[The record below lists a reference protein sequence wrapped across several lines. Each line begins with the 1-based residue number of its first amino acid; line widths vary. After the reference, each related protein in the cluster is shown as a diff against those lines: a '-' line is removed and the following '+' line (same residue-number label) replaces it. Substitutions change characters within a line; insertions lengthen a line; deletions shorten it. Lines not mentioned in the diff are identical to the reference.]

1 MEVGDLSEKKKNSEY
16 SVSEVGKRLF
26 PPCREACPANVNVQ
40 AYVSLISHG
49 RFAEALEV
57 IRKDNPFPAVC
68 GRVCFSLCEDACER
82 NDIDAPVGIRSLKR
96 LVSDLEFSLEKAAH
110 AERILPTK
118 EEKIAVIGSGPAGLT
133 AAYYLT
139 KVGYPVTVFEK
150 DSKLGGMMRYC
161 LPIYRLPEDVLDAD
175 IRYITETGVDVRTN
189 VAIGE
194 ESSVKGLFDKG
205 YRAVFIAVGTPENR
219 SLNVEGENLRGVT
232 RALGFLRDTRTNKV
246 TCLKGRVAVVGG
258 GDVAIDS
265 ARTAIRLGPE
275 EVTIIYRRQREEM
288 PAHLKDIEEAERE
301 GVKFMFLANPT
312 KILGKDAVE
321 AVECVKMRLG
331 EPDSSGRRSPTP
343 IPGSEF
349 VAPFDFVIVAVGEI
363 SDLSFLPE
371 GIKVTNRN
379 TIVAD
384 PATCETNVPGI
395 FAGGD
400 VVTGP
405 KSIIDAIAAGKKAA
419 KAIDLYLSGGA
430 LNIMK
435 AEEIEETCWVKEGRV
450 LEKKAKQEVDYL
462 PLGRRKESFKEVEF
476 GLTWDQGILEA
487 LRCVHCGPC
496 AECLVE
502 EGLCEQDIPVVDE
515 KTCSGCG
522 TCVSICP
529 FEAMGKDEKD
539 IARVNEGLCKGCGL
553 CAASCPERAITMTK
567 FTNELLMEAV
577 AG

>member
-1 MEVGDLSEKKKNSEY
+1 
-16 SVSEVGKRLF
+16 
-26 PPCREACPANVNVQ
+26 
-40 AYVSLISHG
+40 
-49 RFAEALEV
+49 
-57 IRKDNPFPAVC
+57 
-68 GRVCFSLCEDACER
+68 
-82 NDIDAPVGIRSLKR
+82 
-96 LVSDLEFSLEKAAH
+96 
-110 AERILPTK
+110 
-118 EEKIAVIGSGPAGLT
+118 
-133 AAYYLT
+133 
-139 KVGYPVTVFEK
+139 
-150 DSKLGGMMRYC
+150 
-161 LPIYRLPEDVLDAD
+161 
-175 IRYITETGVDVRTN
+175 
-189 VAIGE
+189 
-194 ESSVKGLFDKG
+194 
-205 YRAVFIAVGTPENR
+205 
-219 SLNVEGENLRGVT
+219 
-232 RALGFLRDTRTNKV
+232 
-246 TCLKGRVAVVGG
+246 
-258 GDVAIDS
+258 
-265 ARTAIRLGPE
+265 
-275 EVTIIYRRQREEM
+275 M
-288 PAHLKDIEEAERE
+288 PAHLKDVEEAERE
-301 GVKFMFLANPT
+301 GVKLMFLANPT

-371 GIKVTNRN
+371 GIKATNRN

-384 PATCETNVPGI
+384 LATCETNVPGI

-435 AEEIEETCWVKEGRV
+435 AEEIEETSWVKEGRA
-450 LEKKAKQEVDYL
+450 LEKKTKQEVDYL
-462 PLGRRKESFKEVEF
+462 PLERRKESFKEVEF

-553 CAASCPERAITMTK
+553 CAASCPERAISMTK
-567 FTNELLMEAV
+567 FTNELLMEAI